1 MIASRVWPAQEYTRV
16 TFETARPVRHQFFE
30 IPDPPRLVLD
40 LEGVDLDAE
49 LRSIVSKVR
58 EDDPYITQVRVA
70 MNRPNVAR
78 VVFDLKP
85 LLWQEIALKEDDLR
99 AFCKTHDWSQYTG
112 KFVSVHCSAD
122 AIIPTWAFMLVATHL
137 QPHAAFVTQGD
148 ADQLERAVFT
158 RFVQQLDVEPYR
170 NARVVVKGCSKL
182 PVPLN
187 AYVELSTK
195 LLPVV
200 KSLMFGEPCS
210 TVPLYKAPK

>member
-1 MIASRVWPAQEYTRV
+1 MSEGPIINKVASSGIIT
-16 TFETARPVRHQFFE
+16 
-30 IPDPPRLVLD
+30 LD
-40 LEGVDLDAE
+40 LEEIYPKGD
-49 LRSIVSKVR
+49 
-58 EDDPYITQVRVA
+58 
-70 MNRPNVAR
+70 R

-99 AFCKTHDWSQYTG
+99 AFVKQHDWSRYKGQ
-112 KFVSVHCSAD
+112 FVSINCTAD
-122 AIIPTWAFMLVATHL
+122 AIVPTWAFMLIAVAL
-137 QPHAAFVTQGD
+137 QPHAAFVTHGGRD
-148 ADQLERAVFT
+148 LLERAVFT

-170 NARVVVKGCSKL
+170 AARVVVKGCSKI

-210 TVPLYKAPK
+210 TVPLYKAPKP

>member
-1 MIASRVWPAQEYTRV
+1 MSEITNKVASSGIIT
-16 TFETARPVRHQFFE
+16 
-30 IPDPPRLVLD
+30 LD
-40 LEGVDLDAE
+40 LEEIYPQGERA
-49 LRSIVSKVR
+49 I
-58 EDDPYITQVRVA
+58 
-70 MNRPNVAR
+70 
-78 VVFDLKP
+78 FDLKP

-99 AFCKTHDWSQYTG
+99 TFTKTHDWSQYRG
-112 KFVSVHCSAD
+112 KFVAVHCSAD

-148 ADQLERAVFT
+148 TEQLERAVFT

-182 PVPLN
+182 PVPMN
-187 AYVELSTK
+187 AYVELSAK

-210 TVPLYKAPK
+210 TVPLYKAAKL

>member
-1 MIASRVWPAQEYTRV
+1 MS
-16 TFETARPVRHQFFE
+16 E
-30 IPDPPRLVLD
+30 IINKVATSGIITLD
-40 LEGVDLDAE
+40 LEEIYPQGERA
-49 LRSIVSKVR
+49 
-58 EDDPYITQVRVA
+58 
-70 MNRPNVAR
+70 
-78 VVFDLKP
+78 VFDLKP
-85 LLWQEIALKEDDLR
+85 LLWQEIALKEEDLR
-99 AFCKTHDWSQYTG
+99 TFAKTQDWSQYKD
-112 KFVSVHCSAD
+112 KFVAVHCSAD

-137 QPHAAFVTQGD
+137 QPHAVFVTQGD

-187 AYVELSTK
+187 AYVELSAK

-210 TVPLYKAPK
+210 TVPLYKAPKA